1 MGKVK
6 HARFDGRA
14 HNNKKYQFP
23 MGKVK
28 SIKYIQLLARK
39 QVSIPY
45 GKGKDIIN
53 KEALYGYNRIN
64 SLWER

>member
-1 MGKVK
+1 MPVEEE
-6 HARFDGRA
+6 FL
-14 HNNKKYQFP
+14 Y
-23 MGKVK
+23 
-28 SIKYIQLLARK
+28 
-39 QVSIPY
+39 VSIPY